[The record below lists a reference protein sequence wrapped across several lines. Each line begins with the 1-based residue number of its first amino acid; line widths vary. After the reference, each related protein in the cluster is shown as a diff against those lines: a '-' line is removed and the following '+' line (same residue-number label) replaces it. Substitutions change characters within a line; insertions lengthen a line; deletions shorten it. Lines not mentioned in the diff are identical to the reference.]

1 MTPTLLNPHI
11 RSLVRG
17 SALVLLSLAVAF
29 RLSHFPSNHPTSLL
43 VLPILV
49 AIVGTLDT
57 ARCMQKRW
65 SLYHGGVLLLIYM
78 DLMAIFI
85 MLFFLVYP
93 YIPWISDA
101 HQ

>member
-1 MTPTLLNPHI
+1 MRPTLLNPHI
-11 RSLVRG
+11 HSLVRG
-17 SALVLLSLAVAF
+17 SALVLLSLAAAF
-29 RLSHFPSNHPTSLL
+29 RLSHFPSNHPTPLL

-49 AIVGTLDT
+49 AIAGLLDT
-57 ARCMQKRW
+57 ARCMRKRW

-101 HQ
+101 H

>member
-1 MTPTLLNPHI
+1 MRPTLLNPHI

-17 SALVLLSLAVAF
+17 SALVLLSLAAAF
-29 RLSHFPSNHPTSLL
+29 RLSHFPGNHPTPLL

-49 AIVGTLDT
+49 AIAGMLDT
-57 ARCMQKRW
+57 ARCMRKRW

-101 HQ
+101 H